1 MWSAVRA
8 ITSETTPDALRRITP
23 RASTQRAILHSM
35 AKVRKYDPE
44 SDSSQVETSES
55 FGALDELDEQLI
67 LLLERDGRMSYA
79 DLGAEV
85 GLTPGGARARVKRL
99 QERGVVRVIGVT
111 SPNAVGLRSIA
122 SLQIEVSGD
131 IDAVADRIAAFDG
144 VRYVVLGS
152 GRFSIL
158 VEVYATTPGELFT
171 LINRQIRE
179 IPGVS
184 HIETFLYDSVHTHR
198 PIFPLTS
205 GR

>member
-1 MWSAVRA
+1 
-8 ITSETTPDALRRITP
+8 
-23 RASTQRAILHSM
+23 M
-35 AKVRKYDPE
+35 AKARKPGTDDGAHSAEPHE
-44 SDSSQVETSES
+44 P
-55 FGALDELDEQLI
+55 FGVLDELDEQLI
-67 LLLERDGRMSYA
+67 VLLERDGRMSYS
-79 DLGAEV
+79 DLAHEV

-111 SPNAVGLRSIA
+111 SPNAVGLSSIA

-131 IDAVADRIAAFDG
+131 IDAVADRIAAFEG

-158 VEVYATTPGELFT
+158 VEVYATSPGELFT

-179 IPGVS
+179 IRGVS

-198 PIFPLTS
+198 PIFPLRN

>member
-1 MWSAVRA
+1 
-8 ITSETTPDALRRITP
+8 
-23 RASTQRAILHSM
+23 M
-35 AKVRKYDPE
+35 AKARKPGTEDGPHSADAPE
-44 SDSSQVETSES
+44 P
-55 FGALDELDEQLI
+55 FGVLDELDEQLI
-67 LLLERDGRMSYA
+67 ALLEHDGRMSYS
-79 DLGAEV
+79 DLGNEV

-111 SPNAVGLRSIA
+111 SPNAVGLSSIA
-122 SLQIEVSGD
+122 SLQIEVAGD
-131 IDAVADRIAAFDG
+131 IDAVADRIAAFEG

-158 VEVYATTPGELFT
+158 VEVYATSPGELFT

-179 IPGVS
+179 IRGVS

-198 PIFPLTS
+198 PIFPLRN

>member
-1 MWSAVRA
+1 
-8 ITSETTPDALRRITP
+8 
-23 RASTQRAILHSM
+23 M
-35 AKVRKYDPE
+35 AKARIPGDDDAARPHPE
-44 SDSSQVETSES
+44 APEQPW
-55 FGALDELDEQLI
+55 ALDEIDEQLI

-79 DLGAEV
+79 DLGVEV

-111 SPNAVGLRSIA
+111 SPRAVGLQSIA

-131 IDAVADRIAAFDG
+131 IDAVADRIAAFEG

-158 VEVYATTPGELFT
+158 VEAYATSPSGLFS

-179 IPGVS
+179 IPGVA

-198 PIFPLTS
+198 PIFPLGT

>member
-1 MWSAVRA
+1 MTQGVNSPEDPAAGSRA
-8 ITSETTPDALRRITP
+8 EA
-23 RASTQRAILHSM
+23 
-35 AKVRKYDPE
+35 PE
-44 SDSSQVETSES
+44 PSGGLD
-55 FGALDELDEQLI
+55 ALDERLI

-79 DLGAEV
+79 DLGSEV

-111 SPNAVGLRSIA
+111 SPHAVGLSSIA

-131 IDAVADRIAAFDG
+131 IDAVADRISQFDG

-158 VEVYATTPGELFT
+158 VEAYATSPAELFT
-171 LINRQIRE
+171 LINRRIRE
-179 IPGVS
+179 VPGVS
-184 HIETFLYDSVHTHR
+184 HIETFLYEAVHTHR
-198 PIFPLTS
+198 PIFPLAN

>member
-1 MWSAVRA
+1 MNARNADEEGAAVA
-8 ITSETTPDALRRITP
+8 PVEAPDHP
-23 RASTQRAILHSM
+23 WIL
-35 AKVRKYDPE
+35 D
-44 SDSSQVETSES
+44 
-55 FGALDELDEQLI
+55 GIDEQLI

-111 SPNAVGLRSIA
+111 NPRAVGLRSIA

-131 IDAVADRIAAFDG
+131 IDAVADRIAAFEG

-158 VEVYATTPGELFT
+158 VEAYAATPGELFT

-184 HIETFLYDSVHTHR
+184 HIETFLYDAVHTHR
-198 PIFPLTS
+198 PIFPLGA

>member
-1 MWSAVRA
+1 
-8 ITSETTPDALRRITP
+8 
-23 RASTQRAILHSM
+23 M
-35 AKVRKYDPE
+35 AKARKPGAEDG
-44 SDSSQVETSES
+44 SQATEHSEP
-55 FGALDELDEQLI
+55 FGVLDELDEQLI

-79 DLGAEV
+79 DLGSEV

-111 SPNAVGLRSIA
+111 SPNAVGLTSIA

-131 IDAVADRIAAFDG
+131 IDAVADRIAAFEG

-158 VEVYATTPGELFT
+158 VEVYATTPSELFT

-179 IPGVS
+179 IRGVT

-198 PIFPLTS
+198 PVFPLLT